1 MTKSTIVTLLSYLL
15 LLLSSIGFVATM
27 ELAYV
32 VIMTTSMIGVVAGAI
47 IHDDETRQDETNREF
62 ANRLNNINNK

>member
-1 MTKSTIVTLLSYLL
+1 MTKSTIVTLLSYTL

-27 ELAYV
+27 DLAYV

-47 IHDDETRQDETNREF
+47 MHDDETRQAESDKQF
-62 ANRLNNINNK
+62 INRLNK